1 MYLDGYWN
9 FNLYSLIWIIIY
21 KIMFEWSILL
31 DYFNFILI
39 INFWLNYNIISNY
52 FVLTF
57 EENII
62 KIIMEMYE
70 RKFNNIF
77 I

>member
-9 FNLYSLIWIIIY
+9 FNLYLLIWIIIY